1 MGRVSILSI
10 FYFLFF
16 LMLTS
21 CSSSKHPAILSQGLL
36 YELADGRYDSNFPM
50 RPVDKDLEK
59 IAEAVKLYTNMSFY
73 EGYEF
78 DLESHITVHDL
89 LTDSYKLK
97 ARKKY
102 LFERPSSGT
111 ATVIYQ
117 DSRKAVLLTCE
128 HITRSPDTLRT
139 YFLDDRNE
147 RTDYIQSVAIKTRQ
161 NNSIIF
167 LPRVSDVRVLIS
179 DRDSDLALLVA
190 DFVDKPEIPVAEYSY
205 GIGRASELTWGT
217 FLYVIGY
224 PYGKKMVSTAIVSN
238 PRRDRRYSFI
248 MDATLH
254 RGVSGGLI
262 LALRDGPPNF
272 ELVGIA
278 SALSGEREYVLRPDK
293 RTIDRDFEF
302 NRPYEGEIFIDTQLR
317 INYGITFTVS
327 IESIREFIR
336 NNNRKLLEQ
345 GINLDRFLR

>member
-1 MGRVSILSI
+1 MERLSSLLFCCLVSLV
-10 FYFLFF
+10 LAN
-16 LMLTS
+16 
-21 CSSSKHPAILSQGLL
+21 CGSSKHPAVLSQGVPYDLG
-36 YELADGRYDSNFPM
+36 DGKYDSHFPM
-50 RPVDKDLEK
+50 RPVEKELEK
-59 IAEAVKLYTNMSFY
+59 ITEAVKLYTNMSFY
-73 EGYEF
+73 EGYDF
-78 DLESHITVHDL
+78 DLESRITVNDL
-89 LTDSYKLK
+89 SEDSYKFK

-128 HITRSPDTLRT
+128 HITRSPDTLMT

-147 RTDYIQSVAIKTRQ
+147 RTSYIQSVAIKTRQ
-161 NNSIIF
+161 SNNVIF

-179 DRDSDLALLVA
+179 DRDNDLALLIA
-190 DFVDKPEIPVAEYSY
+190 DFVEKPEIPVAEYSY
-205 GIGRASELTWGT
+205 GLGRASELSWGT

-238 PRRDRRYSFI
+238 PRRDRRNSFI

-293 RTIDRDFEF
+293 RTIDREFEF

-336 NNNRKLLEQ
+336 KNNRLLLEQ
-345 GINLDRFLR
+345 GISLDRFLK